1 MFVRAC
7 FFLLATAAF
16 TGCRNAAGPPPAP
29 PTPKVTVSQPI
40 TKSVTEYGEYTG
52 NLEAVQRVEIRPRV
66 KGRID
71 KVHFKEGTEIREGTL
86 LYEIDPSEYEVARD
100 QAKAAL
106 DRAVADK
113 GRADAEQEKAQAA
126 LDRATRLRGG
136 GGVSQEEYE
145 QAVMMSKTGRA
156 ATSQS
161 VAAVEQAKQA
171 LAAAELNLKYTKIHA
186 PISGRVSRTLVTEGN
201 LVGYGGEPNLLT
213 IMVDLDPIHVF
224 FDVPEREAI
233 RYEHR
238 AKDQGLPLWS
248 SGKIPVEV
256 AVETETGYP
265 HAGVINFR
273 DPKFEP
279 GTGTIRLRG
288 VLPNSDRKLSSG
300 MFARVRFP
308 LGPPKDRL
316 MVPQGA
322 VLSDQRGRYV
332 LVVGADNVVEHRGVT
347 LGPQHGSLVAVE
359 QGLKADEWVVVN
371 GVQKARPRAPVEPE
385 RAPMSVGDAPAAPKA
400 AG

>member
-1 MFVRAC
+1 MSVRTVP
-7 FFLLATAAF
+7 LWLAAAALVGCQPTAA
-16 TGCRNAAGPPPAP
+16 PPPTP
-29 PTPKVTVSQPI
+29 PPPKVTVSRPA

-52 NLEAVQRVEIRPRV
+52 YIDAVKRVEIRPRV

-71 KVHFKEGTEIREGTL
+71 KVHFHEGTEIPEGTL
-86 LYEIDPSEYEVARD
+86 LYEIDPSEYQVARD

-113 GRADAEQEKAQAA
+113 GRAAAEQEKAQTA
-126 LDRATRLRGG
+126 LDRATRLRG

-145 QAVMMSKTGRA
+145 QAVMVAKTGRA
-156 ATSQS
+156 AIGQS
-161 VAAVEQAKQA
+161 DAAVDQAKAA
-171 LAAAELNLKYTKIHA
+171 LAAAELNLKYTKIFA

-201 LVGYGGEPNLLT
+201 LVGYGGEPTQLT
-213 IMVDLDPIHVF
+213 VMVDLDPIYVF
-224 FDVPEREAI
+224 FDVPERDAI

-238 AKDQGLPLWS
+238 AKDQKLPLWS
-248 SGKIPVEV
+248 SAKIPVEV
-256 AVETETGYP
+256 GVETETGYP
-265 HAGVINFR
+265 HAGMINFR

-288 VLPNSDRKLSSG
+288 VLDNKDRKLSSG

-316 MVPQGA
+316 VVPAAA

-332 LVVGADNVVEHRGVT
+332 LVVGADNIVEHRAVT
-347 LGPQHGSLVAVE
+347 LGPQLGALVAVE
-359 QGLKADEWVVVN
+359 AGLKADEWIVVN

-385 RAPMSVGDAPAAPKA
+385 RVPMATDEAPPKA
-400 AG
+400 